1 MWPNRHLVAEED
13 DGTLSDI
20 FITQPTLGQRVM
32 VGVRCRSLRRRAFF
46 LLPGRRARRLLVVVR
61 AHRRVTTCSTK
72 VRPS

>member
-32 VGVRCRSLRRRAFF
+32 VGVRCRSLRHRALL
-46 LLPGRRARRLLVVVR
+46 LLPDRRARRLIAVVP
-61 AHRRVTTCSTK
+61 AHRRVTTSSTK
-72 VRPS
+72 VRPG